1 MIWCGMLAV
10 LVAAVLIPA
19 VPQSPPND
27 PTFSH
32 CLDARAGIE
41 LDWQKPNEDAKVY
54 LLVKHL
60 KASGEWE
67 EWLKTEQA
75 APPFVLSFSGGSTT
89 RGKFAWLLFSVPPP
103 GVEPPGVVQGDW
115 QYFCTR

>member
-1 MIWCGMLAV
+1 MLAL
-10 LVAAVLIPA
+10 LVTAVLIPA
-19 VPQSPPND
+19 LPLSPPNH

-41 LDWQKPNEDAKVY
+41 LDWQKPNEDAKVD

-67 EWLKTEQA
+67 EWLKMEEA
-75 APPFVLSFSGGSTT
+75 APPFTLSFSGGTT
-89 RGKFAWLLFSVPPP
+89 THGKFAWLLFSVAPP
-103 GVEPPGVVQGDW
+103 GVEPPGVIKVIGSISVRDNGV
-115 QYFCTR
+115 